1 MISFNGNKYSVPVK
15 YIGFDLNVI
24 EKDNSLYIYD
34 NTNLIRCHQIS
45 NNPLNY
51 NTEDVKDILLSD
63 LLKNSSQEK
72 VDSFISNNL
81 SQYDNF
87 L

>member
-1 MISFNGNKYSVPVK
+1 MSLTYISKYYNSV
-15 YIGFDLNVI
+15 IIDEI
-24 EKDNSLYIYD
+24 SL
-34 NTNLIRCHQIS
+34 
-45 NNPLNY
+45 NNPFNY
-51 NTEDVKDILLSD
+51 NTEDIKDILVSD

-72 VDSFISNNL
+72 VETFISNNL

>member
-1 MISFNGNKYSVPVK
+1 MISYKSNKYSVPVK

-51 NTEDVKDILLSD
+51 NKDDVND
-63 LLKNSSQEK
+63 LLKDSTEEK
-72 VDSFISNNL
+72 IEAFIADNL
-81 SQYDNF
+81 SQYDN
-87 L
+87 LL